1 MSKEKDEIDVWCN
14 NMAALAVDVLLDCNL
29 IKQENVEQAIG
40 IVAEEIL
47 VRLAIGYYPPPI
59 K

>member
-1 MSKEKDEIDVWCN
+1 MTEKKDEIDIWCN
-14 NMAALAVDVLLDCNL
+14 NVAAFAVDVLLDCNL
-29 IKQENVEQAIG
+29 IKRENLQQAIE

-47 VRLAIGYYPPPI
+47 VRLAIGDYPPPI